1 MSNRALQNFAHGPGG
16 VKTDPDND
24 ATAAAANE
32 AKDNEVAKLKE
43 EIETLAKKNEGEL
56 SQLVIFCYF
65 WRSKE
70 KELTLLHTY

>member
-43 EIETLAKKNEGEL
+43 EIETLTKKNEGEL
-56 SQLVIFCYF
+56 SRQVIFVIF
-65 WRSKE
+65 GLSK
-70 KELTLLHTY
+70 KKS